1 MFLFFFSIFCLADS
15 PKKNRNWR
23 NRPQIEIFLLFMK
36 KTKALCIGCFIIPLC
51 IAILILAAGLTILI
65 LGINNRLFFS

>member
-1 MFLFFFSIFCLADS
+1 M
-15 PKKNRNWR
+15 R
-23 NRPQIEIFLLFMK
+23 

-65 LGINNRLFFS
+65 LGTNNHFL